1 MNKARALLENYVA
14 LSERRYSGDIDA
26 IDELIDLD
34 AAIKQSGLTARQEQA
49 LKLRY
54 FAGYDMA
61 EMERELDIRQSTA
74 SKLVTIAT
82 NKINDVYRRWAIL
95 DKLEAI

>member
-34 AAIKQSGLTARQEQA
+34 AAIKQAGLTARQEQA

-54 FAGYDMA
+54 FGGYDMA